1 MKKIG
6 IVGGVGWRSTVDYY
20 SEICCRS
27 EDLHFAAND
36 QGAPYIPEIS
46 IESLNLS
53 TAISYLGN
61 ENDEESWCQF
71 DEYHRKAL
79 ERLEAS
85 GAEVALIASNTPH
98 HRFREIVRGIRMPVV
113 NIFEA
118 AARES
123 VRTGAHHV
131 LILDTALTMASARL
145 RDEFARV
152 RVHAAGPAD
161 ESARTA
167 TTALIA
173 ELQRGRFEG
182 AASRLGAIAR
192 DSIERQFPGD
202 AAVCLACTELPLA
215 FSESKTR
222 SVFAYDGLSYINTT
236 AVHVNAVIRLA
247 AQDSRTS

>member
-20 SEICCRS
+20 SEICRRS
-27 EDLHFAAND
+27 EDLRLAEND
-36 QGAPYIPEIS
+36 QGAPLTPEIS
-46 IESLNLS
+46 IESLDLNR
-53 TAISYLGN
+53 AISYLGEEDN
-61 ENDEESWCQF
+61 EESWSQF

-98 HRFREIVRGIRMPVV
+98 HRFTAIVRGIRIPVV

-123 VRTGAHHV
+123 ARIGARHV
-131 LILDTALTMASARL
+131 LILGTALTMGSSCL
-145 RDEFARV
+145 RHEFARMGV
-152 RVHAAGPAD
+152 NAAGPTD
-161 ESARTA
+161 ESARKATA
-167 TTALIA
+167 ALIA

-182 AASRLGAIAR
+182 AASRLAAIAR
-192 DSIERQFPGD
+192 ESIDRQFQGI
-202 AAVCLACTELPLA
+202 AAACLACTELPLA
-215 FSESKTR
+215 FPEFRTL

-236 AVHVNAVIRLA
+236 AAHVDAIFRVA
-247 AQDSRTS
+247 AQHSRTS